1 MKTLIKI
8 LPIMLMTA
16 GQTSAQTTMGLRE
29 CMQYAVENSTKI
41 AVEDERLSQQSIE
54 RRDAW
59 LNAFTPSVTAS
70 SSVSYSSGRIPDPE
84 TNMYSTLKTIQDS
97 YQLYGEITLFDGFS
111 AINRIKISKIALLSG
126 KESRQAKQDD
136 ICLNTIQQYCS
147 YT

>member
-41 AVEDERLSQQSIE
+41 AVEDERQSQYAIN
-54 RRDAW
+54 RRDAR
-59 LNAFTPSVTAS
+59 LNAFTPSVSAS

-97 YQLYGEITLFDGFS
+97 YQLYGEIQRETSNPTRHRVMPRNIDQLVNQGFS
-111 AINRIKISKIALLSG
+111 K
-126 KESRQAKQDD
+126 
-136 ICLNTIQQYCS
+136 
-147 YT
+147 